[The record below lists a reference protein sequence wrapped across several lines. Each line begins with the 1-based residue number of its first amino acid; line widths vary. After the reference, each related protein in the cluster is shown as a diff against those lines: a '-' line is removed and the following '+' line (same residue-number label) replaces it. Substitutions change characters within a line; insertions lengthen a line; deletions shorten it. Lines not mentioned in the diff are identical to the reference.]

1 MESLVIP
8 VLGLAVIDAINPSA
22 LAVALWWLARPGA
35 TPRLLAYIGGIFVAY
50 LSMGIALMLGAGAF
64 VRRFGGL
71 LEHPAVLAVQLAVGL
86 ALFAYAVFAPKAAAS
101 DVQREPRIGGLLGM
115 ALLGAT
121 VTVVE
126 LTTALPYFAAVA
138 LMTAEHAAM
147 TQWLPLLLA
156 YNVIFI
162 APPLFLVAMNV
173 AFGRQLQ
180 GGYAHWRAR
189 MQAGAR
195 EAGLWVMALAGV
207 ALCGDAVSRYL
218 DHRNRDGASL
228 PSIDGAV
235 SASPRAP
242 G

>member
-1 MESLVIP
+1 MESLAIP

-64 VRRFGGL
+64 VRRFGEAL
-71 LEHPAVLAVQLAVGL
+71 DHPAVLAVQLAIGL
-86 ALFAYAVFAPKAAAS
+86 ALFAYAVFAPKATAQQA
-101 DVQREPRIGGLLGM
+101 QREPRVGGLLGM

-121 VTVVE
+121 VTLVE

-138 LMTAEHAAM
+138 LMTAEHA
-147 TQWLPLLLA
+147 TVSHWLPLLLV

-162 APPLFLVAMNV
+162 APPLVLVALNV
-173 AFGRQLQ
+173 MFGAQLQ
-180 GGYAHWRAR
+180 GRFAHWRAR

-218 DHRNRDGASL
+218 AHRDRDGASL
-228 PSIDGAV
+228 PPVAEAV
-235 SASPRAP
+235 SALPTAP
-242 G
+242 D